1 MAALEELKEASES
14 IITICQK
21 ENHTKEDKKELLKL
35 QKQILTEIE
44 SLMECEG
51 CNRVTKKIATITLDG
66 VSANLCTEC
75 GIKTLET
82 GKLVKKRTSTRKR
95 VPSTQKG
102 TRNSKTKGPEE
113 AVSKADLEP
122 PQLEKQQS
130 EQVKQSGADFPP
142 PKRQQTE
149 QVKQSE
155 TGKKVEAKQNFTEL
169 YGEVEAQ
176 TGIKKADVK
185 KVHKL
190 INEIAVPMDLE
201 NTVIYIAAEA
211 ERAKMKIERPAVEQ
225 AVSMLMQ

>member
-1 MAALEELKEASES
+1 MAALEELKETSES

-35 QKQILTEIE
+35 HQKILTEIE

-51 CNRVTKKIATITLDG
+51 CNHVTKKIAIITLDG
-66 VSANLCTEC
+66 ISAELCTEC
-75 GIKTLET
+75 GIKALEA
-82 GKLVKKRTSTRKR
+82 GKLVKKRTSTRK
-95 VPSTQKG
+95 G
-102 TRNSKTKGPEE
+102 TRSKKTKGPEE

-130 EQVKQSGADFPP
+130 EQVKQSESNSPP
-142 PKRQQTE
+142 PKKQQSE
-149 QVKQSE
+149 PIKQSD
-155 TGKKVEAKQNFTEL
+155 TGNKVEAKQNFTEL

-211 ERAKMKIERPAVEQ
+211 ERAKMKIERPTVEQ